1 MKNSIAYNQALRWK
15 KNCYNKSDLEKNSQR
30 LLTTLTNRGSGK
42 TKTMS
47 HINKAVF
54 IPRNEILNKNPTEND
69 EKTPLIATFN
79 RTLPDL
85 RHIVN
90 KNWDVLQREPKLK
103 EMSKNPPVAVFQR
116 NKNLRDFIGGN
127 KPYSNKKLMHARTCD
142 KGKCHPCLTRTIY
155 LWCKQ
160 IISTLY
166 FQSAITRKT
175 FDSRHF
181 VTCKS
186 SWVIYL
192 KKGCLCTNSQYIG
205 KSEYSMNLRISWRVE
220 GG

>member
-90 KNWDVLQREPKLK
+90 KN
-103 EMSKNPPVAVFQR
+103 
-116 NKNLRDFIGGN
+116 
-127 KPYSNKKLMHARTCD
+127 
-142 KGKCHPCLTRTIY
+142 
-155 LWCKQ
+155 
-160 IISTLY
+160 
-166 FQSAITRKT
+166 
-175 FDSRHF
+175 
-181 VTCKS
+181 
-186 SWVIYL
+186 
-192 KKGCLCTNSQYIG
+192 
-205 KSEYSMNLRISWRVE
+205 
-220 GG
+220 